1 LEAPAVFSRDAPR
14 AKIGIELRSM
24 IGKRVC
30 SMNRK
35 RAVVEKL
42 EEEREDVLISYK
54 GPVPNQHHCHGTPI
68 TKLHLT
74 PAAERRLLDG
84 VVAPKMRTV
93 FWYA

>member
-1 LEAPAVFSRDAPR
+1 
-14 AKIGIELRSM
+14 
-24 IGKRVC
+24 
-30 SMNRK
+30 MNRK
-35 RAVVEKL
+35 IAVVEDV

-54 GPVPNQHHCHGTPI
+54 GPVSTHHHCHENPI
-68 TKLHLT
+68 TKLYLT